1 MGDRTGQGRW
11 SVDVIHLT
19 GTPGRRDGEWL
30 RISDLGY
37 HVESSGIAV
46 DGRGRQVA
54 AGVGADRPPV
64 SEALAPVCSGSPAQ
78 LSVLGF
84 SGTRGARQAPSGP

>member
-1 MGDRTGQGRW
+1 MDAWLTGTGQGCW

-30 RISDLGY
+30 RISCLGY

-54 AGVGADRPPV
+54 AGV
-64 SEALAPVCSGSPAQ
+64 ALIVR
-78 LSVLGF
+78 LLDEF
-84 SGTRGARQAPSGP
+84 TLRR